1 MRPRLVASWG
11 FSLEPVSQRVPRAGG
26 AGDRFETGVASD
38 VGQHCW
44 LHRDAPWIS
53 CRTDCG
59 VIGVALTVTPRGARA
74 SLTAFARHA
83 PGAIAP
89 PSPTPFMPNGVNGDG
104 VQRET
109 TSIGGTL
116 AAFGNA
122 YSISVPVTSCPW
134 SS

>member
-1 MRPRLVASWG
+1 MQMG
-11 FSLEPVSQRVPRAGG
+11 CKSLSDGGHRV
-26 AGDRFETGVASD
+26 RF
-38 VGQHCW
+38 QC
-44 LHRDAPWIS
+44 DAPWIS

-89 PSPTPFMPNGVNGDG
+89 PSPTPFMPNGVNGEG
-104 VQRET
+104 VHRDT

-122 YSISVPVTSCPW
+122 YSMNVPVRSCP
-134 SS
+134 SSS